1 MSYEN
6 SRKYQASVIFSN
18 IERLNKKN
26 SYIEY
31 RMKKRR
37 ISHILDSRREPLN
50 IILMMKKDD
59 EGNSE
64 WEKSDLFDTI

>member
-18 IERLNKKN
+18 IEHLNKKN